1 MNVFEK
7 LIEMAARR
15 PTIMLLLV
23 LGVSVYSFLSVFEL
37 PGFVPRLK
45 LDPSTETL
53 LPQDDADRQVYERV
67 RETFGDAD
75 AVLMS
80 VRLDPLFTAENMARI
95 DQLTR
100 ELRQLPGVKNV
111 FSLGTAPNVLAQGE
125 DLEVSTF
132 TQQAAQDPGA
142 VKRFPEQIAAN
153 PIYRGVLVADD
164 GVHTALAI
172 GLDAEGENL
181 FRRENYAKR
190 FREAAERITGSR
202 EVWLAGS
209 PVVKAASTGAMLDT
223 LRFSVPA
230 IYGIAVLMLL
240 FAFRSVRATIAA
252 ILTVTVA
259 LLWTA
264 ATAVN
269 LGYSLNLVSIITPP
283 LVITLGLAYA
293 IHLLSDYFEQGAV
306 TAEERRVR
314 ALHVM
319 TRVGVGLLLAGATT
333 IAGFLALMPNA
344 LPAIREFAVLSSIGV
359 VYLTVLILLFLP
371 ALLDVM
377 RCGRHVRVGRVAHKI
392 ERIADR
398 LALFDIKWRQPIIW
412 IACIL
417 VPLNLWLA
425 SGIPVGTDYIKSFR
439 EGNPVREQYEAIN
452 RTFNGAN
459 IVSVVIETHVN
470 DALTDPE
477 LVRGI
482 DELQSWLRD
491 QPEVGQTISYVDH
504 LKLLNQSLNAG
515 DPAYFSV
522 PDDAGAIKQLL
533 VFAGGDDIRRVIDAR
548 FRSALITV
556 RIKVGDSIEITR
568 FIERVEHRLSQ
579 LQPPLN
585 GAITGTPVLA
595 TRTVNAIGQGQ
606 WISLAIAS
614 VAIWALLA
622 LLFTSARAG
631 LWALL
636 PNLVPVSVY
645 FGTLRLLDIPLNP
658 TNSLIASIVLGVA
671 VDDTVHFLTR
681 FNREARATGSES
693 KAVQAALRETLRPT
707 TLTTIALCLGLLA
720 LTTSELRN
728 QVQFGLLASFTLFL
742 AWVSELML
750 TPALGSRLRIVTLWD
765 LLRLDLG
772 QSPQHTIPLLSGLSL
787 RQARVFALMSKLEHF
802 KPGELVIRQG
812 DFSRDMYVIVDGNL
826 EVWIERGDDRKVLA
840 TLGRGAVMGEAG
852 YFGQR
857 RTASVSSVSPVRL
870 LRFDSNDLERLRR
883 RFPWIAATVFRNL
896 NRVQAERLAR
906 ATAMLQ

>member
-1 MNVFEK
+1 MNIFDK
-7 LIEMAARR
+7 LLGLTARR
-15 PTIMLLLV
+15 PALILLLV
-23 LGVSVYSFLSVFEL
+23 VLVSVYSLCRLIEFPSLTS
-37 PGFVPRLK
+37 RLK

-53 LPQDDADRQVYERV
+53 LPQDDADRQIFERV

-80 VRLDPLFTAENMARI
+80 VRLEPMFTPDNMARI
-95 DQLTR
+95 EQLTQA
-100 ELRQLPGVKNV
+100 LRKFPGVKAV
-111 FSLGTAPNVLAQGE
+111 FSLGTAPNVLAEGD

-132 TQQAAQDPGA
+132 TQQAASNPDA

-153 PIYRGVLVADD
+153 PIYRGVLVAED

-172 GLDAEGENL
+172 GLDAQGEEL
-181 FRRENYAKR
+181 FRKQNYAKQ
-190 FREAAERITGSR
+190 FRDMARQITGSQ

-223 LRFSVPA
+223 LMFSVPMIYA
-230 IYGIAVLMLL
+230 ITVLMLFL
-240 FAFRSVRATIAA
+240 AFRSVRATLSVV
-252 ILTVTVA
+252 LTVSVG

-264 ATAVN
+264 GTAVN

-283 LVITLGLAYA
+283 LVITLGLAYS
-293 IHLLSDYFEQGAV
+293 IHLLSDYFSVPAN
-306 TAEERRVR
+306 TAEERRERV
-314 ALHVM
+314 LHVM
-319 TRVGVGLLLAGATT
+319 GRVGAGLLLAGATT

-344 LPAIREFAVLSSIGV
+344 LPAIREFAILSSIGV
-359 VYLTVLILLFLP
+359 VYLSILILLFLP
-371 ALLDVM
+371 ALLDLM
-377 RCGRHVRVGRVAHKI
+377 RCGRHPRELGEKTAQRW
-392 ERIADR
+392 ADW
-398 LALFDIKWRQPIIW
+398 LARFDIKWRRPIIW
-412 IACIL
+412 IALIM

-425 SGIPVGTDYIKSFR
+425 SGIPIGTDYIKSFR
-439 EGNPVREQYEAIN
+439 EGNPVREEYEAIN
-452 RTFNGAN
+452 RSFNGAN
-459 IVSVVIETHVN
+459 IVSVLIETHVN

-482 DELQSWLRD
+482 DDLQSWLRK

-504 LKLLNQSLNAG
+504 LKLLNQSLNNG
-515 DPAYFSV
+515 DPAYFSI
-522 PDDAGAIKQLL
+522 PGDPAAIKQLL

-556 RIKVGDSIEITR
+556 RIKVGDSIEITH
-568 FIERVEHRLSQ
+568 FIERVEARLAQ

-606 WISLAIAS
+606 WMSLAIACF
-614 VAIWALLA
+614 AIWAMLA
-622 LLFTSARAG
+622 LMFTSARAG

-636 PNLVPVSVY
+636 PNLVPVSIY

-720 LTTSELRN
+720 LTGSELRS
-728 QVQFGLLASFTLFL
+728 QVQFGMLASFTLFL
-742 AWVSELML
+742 AWISEITL

-787 RQARVFALMSKLEHF
+787 RQARVFALMSKLESF
-802 KPGELVIRQG
+802 KPGEMVIRQG

-826 EVWIERGDDRKVLA
+826 EVWIERGEDRKVLA
-840 TLGRGAVMGEAG
+840 TLSRGAVMGEAG

-857 RTASVSSVSPVRL
+857 RTASVSSVTPVRL

>member
-1 MNVFEK
+1 MNIFDK
-7 LIEMAARR
+7 LLGLTARR
-15 PTIMLLLV
+15 PALILLLV
-23 LGVSVYSFLSVFEL
+23 VLVSVYSLCRLIEFPSLTS
-37 PGFVPRLK
+37 RLK

-53 LPQDDADRQVYERV
+53 LPQDDADRQIFERV

-80 VRLDPLFTAENMARI
+80 VRLEPMFTPDNMARI
-95 DQLTR
+95 EQLTQA
-100 ELRQLPGVKNV
+100 LRKFPGVKTV
-111 FSLGTAPNVLAQGE
+111 FSLGTAPNVLAEGD

-132 TQQAAQDPGA
+132 TQQAASNPDA

-153 PIYRGVLVADD
+153 PIYRGVLVAED

-172 GLDAEGENL
+172 GLDAQGEEL
-181 FRRENYAKR
+181 FRKQNYAKQ
-190 FREAAERITGSR
+190 FRDMARQITGSQ

-223 LRFSVPA
+223 LMFSVPMIYA
-230 IYGIAVLMLL
+230 ITVLMLFL
-240 FAFRSVRATIAA
+240 AFRSVRATLSVV
-252 ILTVTVA
+252 LTVSVG

-264 ATAVN
+264 GTAVN

-283 LVITLGLAYA
+283 LVITLGLAYS
-293 IHLLSDYFEQGAV
+293 IHLLSDYFSVPAN
-306 TAEERRVR
+306 TAEERRERV
-314 ALHVM
+314 LHVM
-319 TRVGVGLLLAGATT
+319 GRVGAGLLLAGATT

-344 LPAIREFAVLSSIGV
+344 LPAIREFAILSSIGV
-359 VYLTVLILLFLP
+359 VYLSILILLFLP
-371 ALLDVM
+371 ALLDLM
-377 RCGRHVRVGRVAHKI
+377 RCGRHPRELGEKTAQRW
-392 ERIADR
+392 ADW
-398 LALFDIKWRQPIIW
+398 LARFDIKWRRPIIW
-412 IACIL
+412 IALIM

-425 SGIPVGTDYIKSFR
+425 SGIPIGTDYIKSFR
-439 EGNPVREQYEAIN
+439 EGNPVREEYEAIN
-452 RTFNGAN
+452 RSFNGAN
-459 IVSVVIETHVN
+459 IVSVLIETHVN

-482 DELQSWLRD
+482 DDLQSWLRK

-504 LKLLNQSLNAG
+504 LKLLNQSLNNG
-515 DPAYFSV
+515 DPAYFSI
-522 PDDAGAIKQLL
+522 PGDPAAIKQLL

-556 RIKVGDSIEITR
+556 RIKVGDSIEITH
-568 FIERVEHRLSQ
+568 FIERVEERLAQ

-606 WISLAIAS
+606 WMSLAIACF
-614 VAIWALLA
+614 AIWAMLA
-622 LLFTSARAG
+622 LMFTSARAG

-636 PNLVPVSVY
+636 PNLVPVSIY

-720 LTTSELRN
+720 LTGSELRS
-728 QVQFGLLASFTLFL
+728 QVQFGMLASFTLFL
-742 AWVSELML
+742 AWISEITL

-772 QSPQHTIPLLSGLSL
+772 QSPQ
-787 RQARVFALMSKLEHF
+787 ARVFALMSKLESF
-802 KPGELVIRQG
+802 KPGEMVIRQG

-826 EVWIERGDDRKVLA
+826 EVWIERGEDRKVLA
-840 TLGRGAVMGEAG
+840 TLSRGAVMGEAG

-857 RTASVSSVSPVRL
+857 RTASVSSVTPVRL

>member
-1 MNVFEK
+1 LNTFDK
-7 LIEMAARR
+7 LLELVARR
-15 PTIMLLLV
+15 PAFILLLV
-23 LGVSVYSFLSVFEL
+23 VAVSIYSAFRLIEL
-37 PGFVPRLK
+37 PGFTSRLK

-53 LPQDDADRQVYERV
+53 LPQDDEDRQIFERV
-67 RETFGDAD
+67 RDTFGDAD

-80 VRLDPLFTAENMARI
+80 VRLEPMFTPQNMARI
-95 DQLTR
+95 DELTQQLR
-100 ELRQLPGVKNV
+100 KFPGVKSV
-111 FSLGTAPNVLAQGE
+111 FSLGTAPNVLAEGD

-132 TQQAAQDPGA
+132 TQQAAQDANA

-172 GLDAEGENL
+172 GLDAQGEEL
-181 FRRENYAKR
+181 FRKQNYAKQ
-190 FREAAERITGSR
+190 FRDMARQITGSQ

-209 PVVKAASTGAMLDT
+209 PVVKAASTKAMLDT
-223 LRFSVPA
+223 LVFSVPMIYA
-230 IYGIAVLMLL
+230 ITVLMLYL
-240 FAFRSVRATIAA
+240 AFRSVRATLAVVT
-252 ILTVTVA
+252 TVTIG

-264 ATAVN
+264 GTAVN

-283 LVITLGLAYA
+283 LVITLGLAYS
-293 IHLLSDYFEQGAV
+293 IHLLSDYFSVA
-306 TAEERRVR
+306 ANSPEERRERV
-314 ALHVM
+314 LHVM
-319 TRVGVGLLLAGATT
+319 GRVGAGLLLAGATT

-344 LPAIREFAVLSSIGV
+344 LPAIREFAILSSVGV
-359 VYLTVLILLFLP
+359 IYLSFLILLFLP
-371 ALLDVM
+371 ALLDLM
-377 RCGRHVRVGRVAHKI
+377 RCGRHPRELGEKTAERWADKI
-392 ERIADR
+392 
-398 LALFDIKWRQPIIW
+398 ALFDIKWRRPIIW
-412 IACIL
+412 IALIL

-425 SGIPVGTDYIKSFR
+425 SGIPVGTDYIKAFR
-439 EGNPVREQYEAIN
+439 EGNPVREEYEAIN
-452 RTFNGAN
+452 RSFNGAN

-482 DELQSWLRD
+482 DDLQSWLRK

-504 LKLLNQSLNAG
+504 LKLLNQSLNNG
-515 DPAYFSV
+515 DPAYFSI
-522 PDDAGAIKQLL
+522 PSDPAAIKQLL

-556 RIKVGDSIEITR
+556 RIKVGDSIEITH
-568 FIERVEHRLSQ
+568 FIERVEERLAQ

-606 WISLAIAS
+606 WMSLAIACF
-614 VAIWALLA
+614 AIWAMLA
-622 LLFTSARAG
+622 LMFTSARAG

-636 PNLVPVSVY
+636 PNLVPVSIY

-681 FNREARATGSES
+681 FNREARATGSET

-707 TLTTIALCLGLLA
+707 TLTTVALCLGLLA
-720 LTTSELRN
+720 LTGSELRS
-728 QVQFGLLASFTLFL
+728 QVQFGMLASFTLFL
-742 AWVSELML
+742 AWISEIAL

-787 RQARVFALMSKLEHF
+787 RQARVFALMSKFESF
-802 KPGELVIRQG
+802 KPGETVIRQG

-826 EVWIERGDDRKVLA
+826 EVWIERGEDRKVLA

-857 RTASVSSVSPVRL
+857 RTASVSSVTPVRL

>member
-1 MNVFEK
+1 MNIFDK
-7 LIEMAARR
+7 LLGLTARR
-15 PTIMLLLV
+15 PALILLLV
-23 LGVSVYSFLSVFEL
+23 VLVSVYSLCRLIEFPSLTS
-37 PGFVPRLK
+37 RLK

-53 LPQDDADRQVYERV
+53 LPQDDADRQIFERV

-80 VRLDPLFTAENMARI
+80 VRLDPMFTPDNMARI
-95 DQLTR
+95 EQLTQA
-100 ELRQLPGVKNV
+100 LRKFPGVKTV
-111 FSLGTAPNVLAQGE
+111 FSLGTAPNVLAEGD

-132 TQQAAQDPGA
+132 TQQAASNPDA

-153 PIYRGVLVADD
+153 PIYHGVLVADD

-172 GLDAEGENL
+172 GLDAQGEEL
-181 FRRENYAKR
+181 FRKQNYAKQ
-190 FREAAERITGSR
+190 FRDMARQITGSQ

-223 LRFSVPA
+223 LMFSVPMIYA
-230 IYGIAVLMLL
+230 ITVLMLFL
-240 FAFRSVRATIAA
+240 AFRSVRATLSVV
-252 ILTVTVA
+252 LTVSVG

-264 ATAVN
+264 GTAVN

-283 LVITLGLAYA
+283 LVITLGLAYS
-293 IHLLSDYFEQGAV
+293 IHLLSDYFSVPAN
-306 TAEERRVR
+306 TAEERRERV
-314 ALHVM
+314 LHVM
-319 TRVGVGLLLAGATT
+319 GRVGAGLLLAGATT

-344 LPAIREFAVLSSIGV
+344 LPAIREFAILSSIGV
-359 VYLTVLILLFLP
+359 VYLSILILLFLP
-371 ALLDVM
+371 ALLDLM
-377 RCGRHVRVGRVAHKI
+377 RCGRHPRELGEKTAQRW
-392 ERIADR
+392 ADW
-398 LALFDIKWRQPIIW
+398 LARFDIKWRRPIIW
-412 IACIL
+412 IALIM

-425 SGIPVGTDYIKSFR
+425 SGIPIGTDYIKSFR
-439 EGNPVREQYEAIN
+439 EGNPVREEYEAIN
-452 RTFNGAN
+452 RSFNGAN
-459 IVSVVIETHVN
+459 IVSVLIETHVN

-482 DELQSWLRD
+482 DDLQSWLRK

-504 LKLLNQSLNAG
+504 LKLLNQSLNNG
-515 DPAYFSV
+515 DPAYFSI
-522 PDDAGAIKQLL
+522 PGDPAAIKQLL

-556 RIKVGDSIEITR
+556 RIKVGDSIEITH
-568 FIERVEHRLSQ
+568 FIERVEERLAQ

-606 WISLAIAS
+606 WMSLAIACF
-614 VAIWALLA
+614 AIWAMLA
-622 LLFTSARAG
+622 LMFTSARAG

-636 PNLVPVSVY
+636 PNLVPVSIY

-720 LTTSELRN
+720 LTGSELRS
-728 QVQFGLLASFTLFL
+728 QVQFGMLASFTLFL
-742 AWVSELML
+742 AWISEITL

-787 RQARVFALMSKLEHF
+787 RQARVFALMSKLESF
-802 KPGELVIRQG
+802 KPGEMVIRQG

-826 EVWIERGDDRKVLA
+826 EVWIERGEDRKVLA
-840 TLGRGAVMGEAG
+840 TLSRGAVMGEAG

-857 RTASVSSVSPVRL
+857 RTASVSSVTPVRL

>member
-1 MNVFEK
+1 MNIFDK
-7 LIEMAARR
+7 LLGLTARR
-15 PTIMLLLV
+15 PALILLLV
-23 LGVSVYSFLSVFEL
+23 VLVSVYSLCRLIEFPSLTS
-37 PGFVPRLK
+37 RLK

-53 LPQDDADRQVYERV
+53 LPQDDADRQIFERV

-80 VRLDPLFTAENMARI
+80 VRLEPMFTPENMARI
-95 DQLTR
+95 EQLTQA
-100 ELRQLPGVKNV
+100 LRKFPGVKTV
-111 FSLGTAPNVLAQGE
+111 FSLGTAPNVLAEGD

-132 TQQAAQDPGA
+132 TQQAASNPDA

-153 PIYRGVLVADD
+153 PIYRGVLVAED

-172 GLDAEGENL
+172 GLDAQGEEL
-181 FRRENYAKR
+181 FRKQNYAKQ
-190 FREAAERITGSR
+190 FRDMARQITGSQ

-223 LRFSVPA
+223 LMFSVPMIYA
-230 IYGIAVLMLL
+230 ITVLMLFL
-240 FAFRSVRATIAA
+240 AFRSVRATLSVV
-252 ILTVTVA
+252 LTVSVG

-264 ATAVN
+264 GTAVN

-283 LVITLGLAYA
+283 LVITLGLAYS
-293 IHLLSDYFEQGAV
+293 IHLLSDYFSVPAN
-306 TAEERRVR
+306 TAEERRERV
-314 ALHVM
+314 LHVM
-319 TRVGVGLLLAGATT
+319 GRVGAGLLLAGATT

-344 LPAIREFAVLSSIGV
+344 LPAIREFAILSSIGV
-359 VYLTVLILLFLP
+359 VYLSILILLFLP
-371 ALLDVM
+371 ALLDLM
-377 RCGRHVRVGRVAHKI
+377 RCGRHPRELGEKTAQRW
-392 ERIADR
+392 ADW
-398 LALFDIKWRQPIIW
+398 LARFDIKWRRPIIW
-412 IACIL
+412 IALIM

-425 SGIPVGTDYIKSFR
+425 SGIPIGTDYIKSFR
-439 EGNPVREQYEAIN
+439 EGNPVREEYEAIN
-452 RTFNGAN
+452 RSFNGAN
-459 IVSVVIETHVN
+459 IVSVLIETHVN

-482 DELQSWLRD
+482 DDLQSWLRK

-504 LKLLNQSLNAG
+504 LKLLNQSLNNG
-515 DPAYFSV
+515 DPAYFSI
-522 PDDAGAIKQLL
+522 PGDPAAIKQLL

-556 RIKVGDSIEITR
+556 RIKVGDSIEITH
-568 FIERVEHRLSQ
+568 FIERVEARLAQ

-606 WISLAIAS
+606 WMSLAIACF
-614 VAIWALLA
+614 AIWAMLA
-622 LLFTSARAG
+622 LMFTSARAG

-636 PNLVPVSVY
+636 PNLVPVSIY

-720 LTTSELRN
+720 LTGSELRS
-728 QVQFGLLASFTLFL
+728 QVQFGMLASFTLFL
-742 AWVSELML
+742 AWISEITL

-787 RQARVFALMSKLEHF
+787 RQARVFALMSKLESF
-802 KPGELVIRQG
+802 KPGEMVIRQG

-826 EVWIERGDDRKVLA
+826 EVWIERGEDRKVLA
-840 TLGRGAVMGEAG
+840 TLSRGAVMGEAG

-857 RTASVSSVSPVRL
+857 RTASVSSVTPVRL